1 MHVEGRSNVR
11 FSFGEVLLTIGVI
24 EALMREREGGG
35 DNRVCTCSNFF
46 DLKQFLD
53 HLFSQKCG

>member
-1 MHVEGRSNVR
+1 MSKVRNNVR
-11 FSFGEVLLTIGVI
+11 FSFGEVLLTICVI
-24 EALMREREGGG
+24 EALMREKEGEITE
-35 DNRVCTCSNFF
+35 CAPAPILF

>member
-1 MHVEGRSNVR
+1 MSKVRSNVR

-24 EALMREREGGG
+24 EALMREKEGG
-35 DNRVCTCSNFF
+35 DNRVCTCSNFI

-53 HLFSQKCG
+53 HLFSLKCG

>member
-1 MHVEGRSNVR
+1 MR